1 MVREACTITV
11 GTLAQSLTLV
21 PFTDRQMAEKR
32 PHLHIRVASWAF
44 DLYCNEA
51 KSAPAPTTSQPRP
64 LLRRR
69 FDKTGHRNLAG
80 KLTLCLLSSVP
91 SLAAQGPP
99 APKPPI
105 HLAQPRGAT
114 PGKKSASTV
123 VPAAS
128 AILFENTIQQSKIK
142 FKLKNS
148 VSPQR
153 YTFETMTGGVAVF
166 DY

>member
-32 PHLHIRVASWAF
+32 PHLLIAVASWAF

-51 KSAPAPTTSQPRP
+51 KSAPAPTTSHPRP
-64 LLRRR
+64 LLRHR
-69 FDKTGHRNLAG
+69 FDLAAQ
-80 KLTLCLLSSVP
+80 LTLCLLSSVP